1 MKSPAAL
8 LMDYR
13 LSAYWLI
20 THTLGLTDCTAGTVD
35 KRVPLDVHVLGAEV
49 ELNFLPLRAVDR
61 LIKLLNSVHHQFQGV
76 GATALL

>member
-20 THTLGLTDCTAGTVD
+20 THALGLTDCTARTVD

-49 ELNFLPLRAVDR
+49 ELDFLPL
-61 LIKLLNSVHHQFQGV
+61 
-76 GATALL
+76 